1 MKHQVN
7 FFLLIAFIMSSSLN
21 VYLQIEED
29 SSGESKDK
37 SRKDASKSTKT
48 TGKESKGKAKGN
60 NKKDKA
66 LKKTVS
72 VQEPIPNESDSDE
85 GSIASI
91 RSTYKKTSN
100 EESEEEMAPPA
111 KKCRKG
117 KATESRVSTRGRK
130 TAIGSRSGKITRKKK
145 VQPID
150 SDEQAESQEKDTVEQ
165 ENSSK
170 NANPAAPISNN
181 PLNCKKT
188 VSIQEPNP
196 NESDSDVVSIES
208 IRSEKKTT
216 NDESEEE
223 MAPPAKKGRKEKA
236 TESRVSKRGRKTA
249 IGSRS
254 GKITRRKNVKPLD
267 SDEEQPANPT
277 ENDALEPANCSKD
290 ANPAA
295 PNSNNPLENLLNSPL
310 GKIGLEQ
317 GGLTV
322 IEDPGTPNQAP
333 SFLVPPALSEA
344 NPAFARA
351 EPGSLVLVA
360 EPNPGD
366 PNNQLVHVYRIAEP
380 LEPVP

>member
-1 MKHQVN
+1 MKHQVI
-7 FFLLIAFIMSSSLN
+7 FFLVIAFIMSSSLN

-29 SSGESKDK
+29 SSGVENEIKDK
-37 SRKDASKSTKT
+37 SRKDASKSKT

-60 NKKDKA
+60 NKKEKA
-66 LKKTVS
+66 LNKTVS
-72 VQEPIPNESDSDE
+72 VQQPIPNESDSDE
-85 GSIASI
+85 VSITSI

-100 EESEEEMAPPA
+100 EESEEEMAPPT

-130 TAIGSRSGKITRKKK
+130 TATGSRTQKKK

-150 SDEQAESQEKDTVEQ
+150 SDNEQPESQEKDAVEQ
-165 ENSSK
+165 ANSSK

-181 PLNCKKT
+181 PLHCKKT

-208 IRSEKKTT
+208 IRSDKKTT
-216 NDESEEE
+216 NEESGEEI
-223 MAPPAKKGRKEKA
+223 APPAKKGRKGKA
-236 TESRVSKRGRKTA
+236 TESRVSTRARKTA

-254 GKITRRKNVKPLD
+254 GKITRRKN
-267 SDEEQPANPT
+267 EANPT

-290 ANPAA
+290 ANPTA
-295 PNSNNPLENLLNSPL
+295 PNSNIPLDSLLNSPL
-310 GKIGLEQ
+310 GQIGLEQ

-322 IEDPGTPNQAP
+322 VEVPGTPNQAP
-333 SFLVPPALSEA
+333 SFLVPPALAEA
-344 NPAFARA
+344 NPAFAQA

-380 LEPVP
+380 FEPVS